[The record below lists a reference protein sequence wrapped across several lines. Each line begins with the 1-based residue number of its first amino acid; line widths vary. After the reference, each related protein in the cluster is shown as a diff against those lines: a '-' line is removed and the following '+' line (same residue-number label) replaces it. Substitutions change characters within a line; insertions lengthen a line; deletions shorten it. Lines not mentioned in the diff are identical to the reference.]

1 MKGTRNSYWSSR
13 EALNIAGRTFLS
25 LKILRE
31 FRTKSRARL
40 VQMERPAG
48 GGWNPGMISAFKGHT
63 RKGSESPPK
72 ITFNSG

>member
-40 VQMERPAG
+40 VQMERRRAGGGTSG
-48 GGWNPGMISAFKGHT
+48 GGWNPGIRMISAFWT
-63 RKGSESPPK
+63 
-72 ITFNSG
+72 T